1 MHGTLS
7 ALLFRARQ
15 VRPALRCALGLSLL
29 LGAAP
34 AWTADNGD
42 AAELL
47 GKLRDGREACD
58 AKLDAL
64 RAAQA
69 AQPAALQPAFALAD
83 CLYENGR
90 HQVARELLDPV
101 WRGQS
106 AAQAK
111 AALGDRADE
120 GIALYAILLAHG
132 GRGAEASATLQ
143 AGEAALGPRPHLQRA
158 RLLGRAYGG
167 DKAGAWRELD
177 ALLAA
182 HPAELPYLMAAAE
195 LASIDPDGISAPAR
209 AVIGMRATPNSRYNR
224 AARQFS
230 DGAPRACA
238 DSVRQAL
245 PELPPAEAPRFLSLG
260 YRCAVQAEDTAAAA
274 AMLKQL
280 GPTGAKALPA
290 DALLVHARLLV
301 DAGEGATGVR
311 LLGLVQRQATAWG
324 ERHQIALFDA
334 PEVEPEALTDF
345 FARCGSADAIMC
357 RWEGEPTR
365 LSAHGW
371 RSAAAVVASAALL
384 NIDDLAS
391 TTVGF
396 PVNLGPGRAGHTDR
410 RGQLGPSA
418 PRQTAPEGLPLTTV
432 RLHPR
437 HDTATVESDVSL
449 RRPAGAWTLPALRTA
464 KAIHFVVRRATEPF
478 VFRPVQGMELYA
490 LTSALTLA
498 LEPYQL
504 SGVLVGPAGEGAP
517 EIDGSVDR
525 TAETPGFLIEITA
538 QLRPW
543 CHQVRMKVTLHQN
556 QDPSVALSA

>member
-1 MHGTLS
+1 MHGTPS

-15 VRPALRCALGLSLL
+15 ARPALRWALGLSLL

-34 AWTADNGD
+34 AAPARAADPGD

-47 GKLRDGREACD
+47 GKLRDEREACD

-106 AAQAK
+106 PAQAK

-132 GRGAEASATLQ
+132 GRGAEATTTLQ
-143 AGEAALGPRPHLQRA
+143 AAEAALGPRPHLQRA
-158 RLLGRAYGG
+158 RLLGRAYAG
-167 DKAGAWRELD
+167 DKAGSWRELD

-230 DGAPRACA
+230 DGAPRACV

-311 LLGLVQRQATAWG
+311 LLGLVQPENAAQAGLAQTIRVRVATEAG
-324 ERHQIALFDA
+324 DLGAALA
-334 PEVEPEALTDF
+334 A
-345 FARCGSADAIMC
+345 ADA
-357 RWEGEPTR
+357 
-365 LSAHGW
+365 SA
-371 RSAAAVVASAALL
+371 SPASRA
-384 NIDDLAS
+384 
-391 TTVGF
+391 
-396 PVNLGPGRAGHTDR
+396 NLGRKLVEAGRAAEAT
-410 RGQLGPSA
+410 
-418 PRQTAPEGLPLTTV
+418 PL
-432 RLHPR
+432 
-437 HDTATVESDVSL
+437 
-449 RRPAGAWTLPALRTA
+449 
-464 KAIHFVVRRATEPF
+464 I
-478 VFRPVQGMELYA
+478 
-490 LTSALTLA
+490 
-498 LEPYQL
+498 
-504 SGVLVGPAGEGAP
+504 EGAC
-517 EIDGSVDR
+517 
-525 TAETPGFLIEITA
+525 AELKGE
-538 QLRPW
+538 
-543 CHQVRMKVTLHQN
+543 
-556 QDPSVALSA
+556 SAKQCYEYLTWLKKQTK